1 MPIEFLGHLLEYDE
15 KLLSGQRFLS
25 LGWLYSNTQKIETK
39 HIPLYSI
46 IENSGK
52 IHFYFF

>member
-25 LGWLYSNTQKIETK
+25 LGWFYSNTQKIET
-39 HIPLYSI
+39 
-46 IENSGK
+46 
-52 IHFYFF
+52 